1 VSIAALFRKKGSIN
15 LLPKDSFESSWLG
28 QFLTW
33 ALVFGKWTVIITQ
46 LVVVGAFVMRFGL
59 DRRLTDLR
67 REIEKEAA
75 LIRSFASIE
84 KDFRLVQKQL
94 IFIKPVV
101 ARQDETLG
109 IVSRIE
115 QITPSDVW
123 YERISLSPGMVTLS
137 AYSASIGGFSQF
149 LQTLKQDEAFSSISL
164 GSLKS
169 GTQQGAKLQFEVTLG
184 YGKQGEERKKNE

>member
-1 VSIAALFRKKGSIN
+1 MSIAALFRKKGSIN